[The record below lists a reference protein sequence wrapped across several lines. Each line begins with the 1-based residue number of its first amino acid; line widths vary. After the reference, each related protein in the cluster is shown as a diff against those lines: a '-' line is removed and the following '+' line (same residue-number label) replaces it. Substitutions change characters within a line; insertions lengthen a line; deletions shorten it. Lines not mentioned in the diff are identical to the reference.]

1 MCMCLVASFASD
13 SLEPQRVYYSSPG
26 SLVHGDSPGKNT
38 GVGCH
43 TLLQG
48 IFPTQGLNPGLLY
61 YRSILYHLSHQG
73 SPCIFHSEFN
83 FSHPC
88 MQLCVRIPV
97 TASQPWLFLKLSGK
111 FKNSDPCLFTLLI
124 VSFVVQKI
132 LNLIRSHLFI
142 FAFISS
148 TLGGGS

>member
-1 MCMCLVASFASD
+1 MCLVASFASD

-26 SLVHGDSPGKNT
+26 SSVHGDSPGKNT

-61 YRSILYHLSHQG
+61 CRSLLYHLSHQG
-73 SPCIFHSEFN
+73 SLCIFHSEFY

-97 TASQPWLFLKLSGK
+97 TASQPWLFLKSSGK

-124 VSFVVQKI
+124 VSFVMQKL